1 MCLPEATVWSIPCAS
16 KEEPVG
22 DIGSLEAF
30 AQSGLEGKGEN
41 TPSTDGCS
49 WRRRRPETPR
59 QGAPCHA
66 TSPRTSS
73 RAGSFGCQRLHGSP
87 WRQRAVIR
95 KPKSL
100 GAT

>member
-1 MCLPEATVWSIPCAS
+1 METMCLPEATVWSIPCAS

-49 WRRRRPETPR
+49 WRRRRPGTPPPR
-59 QGAPCHA
+59 CA
-66 TSPRTSS
+66 SPRYFPKDFLILP
-73 RAGSFGCQRLHGSP
+73 RRQLRPPEVARILMEAAGRDP
-87 WRQRAVIR
+87 
-95 KPKSL
+95 
-100 GAT
+100 